1 MTDQELKDLVA
12 ELSRSTAELR
22 ASQKETD
29 EQIKRVGEQIGLSQK
44 ETDQQIKQVSKQ
56 LGELGNKFGSFT
68 EGMAYPSMQKVL
80 ESEFGMELVFPN
92 ASSKINGRTLE
103 IDVLAYD
110 KAGRN
115 EAAIVE
121 VKSHLTEA
129 GIEQILKIIKEFPA
143 FFPDLADR
151 TIYGIIAAVKI
162 SENLRT
168 VVQKQGLYLALIS
181 DETFKLQVPAGFKP
195 KAFGG
200 NGQKTNGSKRT
211 KKSK

>member
-12 ELSRSTAELR
+12 SLSGFSEQSKREQAELR
-22 ASQKETD
+22 EAQRETD
-29 EQIKRVGEQIGLSQK
+29 R
-44 ETDQQIKQVSKQ
+44 QIKQVSKQ
-56 LGELGNKFGSFT
+56 IGEIGNKFGSFT
-68 EGMAYPSMQKVL
+68 EGMAYPSMRNVL
-80 ESEFGMELVFPN
+80 ESEFGMEIVLPN
-92 ASSKINGRTLE
+92 ASSKKNGRTLE

-110 KAGRN
+110 KVGRN

-129 GIEQILKIIKEFPA
+129 GIEQILKTIKEFPT

-151 TIYGIIAAVKI
+151 TVYGILAAVKI
-162 SENLRT
+162 PENMRIK
-168 VVQKQGLYLALIS
+168 VAKIGLYLAVIS